1 MGELFEG
8 EDDIRGLFK
17 QMLGSDIIIKDNIK
31 ENEEKLFILFVEQ
44 LETAK
49 NLEDKTIEVGLDLH
63 PLVHP
68 LWIVI
73 ENMLKLQFGL
83 DTTNLIMFYLYERIG
98 PNGKIIPLI
107 EEESGKKFKLKT
119 PKDYLHILNL
129 DTPINNLVT

>member
-31 ENEEKLFILFVEQ
+31 ENEEKLFILFVEH
-44 LETAK
+44 LEKAK
-49 NLEDKTIEVGLDLH
+49 SLEDQTLEIGLDVH
-63 PLVHP
+63 SLVDP

-83 DTTNLIMFYLYERIG
+83 DTTNLIMFYLYDRIG
-98 PNGKIIPLI
+98 PDGKIIPLV
-107 EEESGKKFKLKT
+107 EEESDKKFKLKT
-119 PKDYLHILNL
+119 PKDLFAYIKFRYS
-129 DTPINNLVT
+129 DK

>member
-1 MGELFEG
+1 VGELFEG
-8 EDDIRGLFK
+8 EDDIRDLFK

-98 PNGKIIPLI
+98 PDGKIIPLI

-119 PKDYLHILNL
+119 PKDLFAYIKFRYS
-129 DTPINNLVT
+129 DK

>member
-31 ENEEKLFILFVEQ
+31 ESEEKLFILFVEQ
-44 LETAK
+44 LEKAK
-49 NLEDKTIEVGLDLH
+49 SLEDQTIELGLDLH
-63 PLVHP
+63 PLVDP

-83 DTTNLIMFYLYERIG
+83 DTTNLIMFYLYDRIG
-98 PNGKIIPLI
+98 PDGKIIPLV
-107 EEESGKKFKLKT
+107 EEESDKQFKLKT
-119 PKDYLHILNL
+119 PKDLFAYIKFRYS
-129 DTPINNLVT
+129 DK

>member
-8 EDDIRGLFK
+8 ESDIRGLFK

-44 LETAK
+44 LEKAK
-49 NLEDKTIEVGLDLH
+49 NLEDKITDLGLDIN
-63 PLVHP
+63 PLVNP

-83 DTTNLIMFYLYERIG
+83 DTTSLIMFYLYERIG
-98 PNGKIIPLI
+98 PDGKIIPLV
-107 EEESGKKFKLKT
+107 EEGSEKVFKLKT
-119 PKDYLHILNL
+119 PKDLFSYIKFRYS
-129 DTPINNLVT
+129 DK

>member
-8 EDDIRGLFK
+8 EDNIRDLFK

-31 ENEEKLFILFVEQ
+31 ESEEKLFILFVEQ
-44 LETAK
+44 LEKAK
-49 NLEDKTIEVGLDLH
+49 DLEDKVVEIGLDIH
-63 PLVHP
+63 PLVDP

-98 PNGKIIPLI
+98 PDGKIIPLV
-107 EEESGKKFKLKT
+107 EEGSDKKFILKN
-119 PKDYLHILNL
+119 PKDLFSYIKFRYS
-129 DTPINNLVT
+129 DK